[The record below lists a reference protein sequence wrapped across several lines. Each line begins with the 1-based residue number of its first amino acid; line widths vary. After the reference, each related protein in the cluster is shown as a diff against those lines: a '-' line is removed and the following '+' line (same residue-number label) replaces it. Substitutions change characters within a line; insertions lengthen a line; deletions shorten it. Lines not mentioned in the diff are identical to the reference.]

1 MKKKEIISSL
11 ILQSANDSVLEK
23 KINMARKI
31 KSKMYFSSECAW
43 HTSVN
48 FFYLG
53 LVYFNSKM
61 K

>member
-11 ILQSANDSVLEK
+11 ILQSANDSVVE

-31 KSKMYFSSECAW
+31 KSKMYFSSEYAW